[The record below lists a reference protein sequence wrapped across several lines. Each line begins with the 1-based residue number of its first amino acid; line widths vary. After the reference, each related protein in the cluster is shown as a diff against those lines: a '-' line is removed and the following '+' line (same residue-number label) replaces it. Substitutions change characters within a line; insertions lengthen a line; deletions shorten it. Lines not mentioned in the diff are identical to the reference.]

1 MSASTRSISCPEP
14 DPFAVPRSLV
24 PGRLQRRLGRGRTG
38 LAAALADH
46 RRYEAAIDR
55 LHQRHIGD
63 SSRHASTQ
71 EGVSLSGMA
80 LHRGSVARM
89 LARSV
94 AAGDY
99 RIGDA
104 TLREIRVSGKRR
116 VVFAYQPLDL
126 VVHTV
131 VAGILSEALEPGL
144 SDRLYSYRS
153 GLAWADAVADF
164 ARFVRQH
171 RRARP
176 DPRNRG
182 LYVLRR
188 DVDAY
193 TDSIPLDASSPLWPM
208 LRLLAGAV
216 GGQEDVRPAD
226 WDLVGQVVRPTVL
239 GDAGGQACR
248 LRGVPTGQP
257 IATVAFNLYLRD
269 VDELP
274 ARGADSFYARY
285 SDDLLFAHP
294 DPDIARALSDQL
306 DERLAAR
313 RLRFGDK
320 KRRDL
325 YLTGAGRAS
334 SAWPQAQGTT
344 SVPFLG
350 MRIDMEGTVAIGDAK
365 VRALL
370 REARRRARNVSRGM
384 EGAPMDVRGRAV
396 TRSVAQ
402 LLDPEDHQLQGGP
415 LPLLAN
421 VVTDRS
427 QLRSL
432 DLSLARVVAAAVTG
446 DPGPSAFRE
455 APYRVIR
462 AEWGLPSLHRA
473 RDRSMSRPGGP

>member
-1 MSASTRSISCPEP
+1 M
-14 DPFAVPRSLV
+14 
-24 PGRLQRRLGRGRTG
+24 G

-46 RRYEAAIDR
+46 RRYEVAIDQ

-63 SSRHASTQ
+63 SSRHALTQ

-94 AAGDY
+94 TAGEY

-126 VVHTV
+126 VIHTV
-131 VAGILSEALEPGL
+131 VAGILSEALEPTL

-153 GLAWADAVADF
+153 GLAWADAVAGF
-164 ARFVRQH
+164 ARFVRHH

-176 DPRNRG
+176 DPRSRG

-193 TDSIPLDASSPLWPM
+193 TDSIPLDAPSPLWPM
-208 LRLLAGAV
+208 LRRLASVVDGHDDV
-216 GGQEDVRPAD
+216 GSAD
-226 WDLVGQVVRPTVL
+226 WALIEQVVRPTVL

-257 IATVAFNLYLRD
+257 IATVVFNLYLRD
-269 VDELP
+269 VDDEPTLD
-274 ARGADSFYARY
+274 ADTFYARY

-294 DPDIARALSDQL
+294 DPEVARAVSDRL

-313 RLRFGDK
+313 RLRFGEK

-334 SAWPQAQGTT
+334 DAWPQAQGTT

-365 VRALL
+365 VRSLL

-402 LLDPEDHQLQGGP
+402 LLDPDDHHLQGGP
-415 LPLLAN
+415 VPLLTN

-432 DLSLARVVAAAVTG
+432 DMSLARVVATAVTG
-446 DPGPSAFRE
+446 DPGPSAFRT

-462 AEWGLPSLHRA
+462 SEWGLPSLHRA
-473 RDRSMSRPGGP
+473 RDRSMHHPDGP

>member
-1 MSASTRSISCPEP
+1 M
-14 DPFAVPRSLV
+14 AVRDS
-24 PGRLQRRLGRGRTG
+24 LQRRLGGGRVG

-46 RRYEAAIDR
+46 RRYETAIDR

-63 SSRHASTQ
+63 SSRYALTQ
-71 EGVSLSGMA
+71 EGVSLSGMV
-80 LHRGSVARM
+80 LHRGSVARL

-94 AAGDY
+94 ASGEY
-99 RIGDA
+99 RIGPA
-104 TLREIRVSGKRR
+104 ALREIRVSGKRR
-116 VVFAYQPLDL
+116 VVFAYAPFDL
-126 VVHTV
+126 VVHAV
-131 VAGILSEALEPGL
+131 VAGVLSEVLEPTL

-153 GLAWADAVADF
+153 GCAWADAVADF
-164 ARFVRQH
+164 ARYVRQH
-171 RRARP
+171 GRQRQ
-176 DPRNRG
+176 DPRTRG

-193 TDSIPLDASSPLWPM
+193 TDSIPLDAVSPLWPM
-208 LRLLAGAV
+208 LRQLAQHVAGR
-216 GGQEDVRPAD
+216 GDDIRSAD
-226 WDLVGQVVRPTVL
+226 WDLLVAVTRPGLL
-239 GDAGGQACR
+239 GDDGGLATR

-269 VDELP
+269 IDEVLV
-274 ARGADSFYARY
+274 ADQAAFYGRY

-294 DPDIARALSDQL
+294 DAAVARSVSAWL
-306 DERLAAR
+306 DDRLAEL

-334 SAWPQAQGTT
+334 TEWLDARGTT

-350 MRIDMEGTVAIGDAK
+350 MRVDMEGRVAIGDAK

-370 REARRRARNVSRGM
+370 REAQRRARNVARSL
-384 EGAPMDVRGRAV
+384 EDAALDVRGRAV
-396 TRSVAQ
+396 VRSLTQ
-402 LLDPEDHQLQGGP
+402 LLDMEDHYLQGASV
-415 LPLLAN
+415 PLLAR

-432 DLSLARVVAAAVTG
+432 DLSLARIVATAVTG
-446 DPGPSAFRE
+446 DPGPAAFRRV
-455 APYRVIR
+455 PYRVIR

-473 RDRSMSRPGGP
+473 RDRSFAQRGAA

>member
-1 MSASTRSISCPEP
+1 VTVR
-14 DPFAVPRSLV
+14 DSLH
-24 PGRLQRRLGRGRTG
+24 RRLGGGRTG

-46 RRYEAAIDR
+46 RRYETAIDR

-63 SSRHASTQ
+63 SSRYALTQ
-71 EGVSLSGMA
+71 EGVNLSGMA
-80 LHRGSVARM
+80 LHRGSVARL

-94 AAGDY
+94 ASGEY
-99 RIGDA
+99 RIGPA
-104 TLREIRVSGKRR
+104 TLREIRVSGRRR
-116 VVFAYQPLDL
+116 VVFAYAPFDL
-126 VVHTV
+126 VVHAV
-131 VAGILSEALEPGL
+131 VAGILSEVLEPTL

-164 ARFVRQH
+164 ARYVRQH
-171 RRARP
+171 GRQRP
-176 DPRNRG
+176 DPRTRG

-193 TDSIPLDASSPLWPM
+193 TDSIPLDALSPLWPM
-208 LRLLAGAV
+208 LRQLAEHVAGR
-216 GGQEDVRPAD
+216 GDRGIRSMD
-226 WDLVGQVVRPTVL
+226 WDMLVAVIRPELL
-239 GDAGGQACR
+239 GDDGGLATR

-269 VDELP
+269 IDEMLV
-274 ARGADSFYARY
+274 ADQEEFYGRY

-294 DPDIARALSDQL
+294 DAAVARSVSAWL
-306 DERLAAR
+306 DERLTER

-334 SAWPQAQGTT
+334 RDWPDARGTT

-350 MRIDMEGTVAIGDAK
+350 MRVDMAGRVAIGDTK

-370 REARRRARNVSRGM
+370 REAQRRARNVARGL
-384 EGAPMDVRGRAV
+384 EDAALEVRGRAV
-396 TRSVAQ
+396 VGSLTQ
-402 LLDPEDHQLQGGP
+402 LLDAEDHHLQGASV
-415 LPLLAN
+415 PLLAR

-432 DLSLARVVAAAVTG
+432 DLSLARIVATAVTG
-446 DPGPSAFRE
+446 DPGPAAFRQV
-455 APYRVIR
+455 PYRVIR

-473 RDRSMSRPGGP
+473 RDRSVAQRGAA